1 MWGKVKTVVQMFTVI
16 MLICDFNDVTGKGI
30 PGDGA
35 VYVIEQCLIY
45 LAMALT
51 VISLID
57 YIAKNR
63 DVISSFK

>member
-1 MWGKVKTVVQMFTVI
+1 MI
-16 MLICDFNDVTGKGI
+16 LLICDFNEVSGTGN

-35 VYVIEQCLIY
+35 VYVAEQCLIY

-63 DVISSFK
+63 EVITSFK

>member
-16 MLICDFNDVTGKGI
+16 LLICDFNEVTGKGI
-30 PGDGA
+30 TGEGG
-35 VYVIEQCLIY
+35 VYIAEQIMIY

-57 YIAKNR
+57 YIVKNK
-63 DVISSFK
+63 DVITSFK